1 MGFAISTSIGGNVD
15 VDVVY
20 MDVMLVII
28 RCELSTNLIPLLFH
42 DFEII
47 LGIDWLNSYRAQMD
61 FFAKIIIFYGPTG
74 TVIKLGPA

>member
-28 RCELSTNLIPLLFH
+28 RCELSTNLIPLLLH

-47 LGIDWLNSYRAQMD
+47 LGNRLV
-61 FFAKIIIFYGPTG
+61 K
-74 TVIKLGPA
+74 